1 MDENE
6 ITQRLR
12 AAGEHPVPGEV
23 RAGHLSQMHAATPAS
38 TPQPKRFNRLAVA
51 AAAFVGF
58 AVGSTGFAMAGALPD
73 PAQGVAHDVLSVVQ
87 VQVPDRPDNH
97 GKCISTAAKLTD
109 PVEKRDAKELCKET
123 HPPGR
128 SGEAPGRSGDAPG
141 RSGEAP
147 GRKAF
152 PADHPNGDGDDC
164 TGKPPWAGK
173 DGAPYT
179 ADAKAEFNRS
189 CGRDVDDEPEEIE
202 EPEIEAEEAEPAPQ
216 GDAPAETPVGPPAD
230 GAPGQQDEG
239 TTPPVEVPA
248 PIESETGTEA
258 ETDTET
264 ETETEAG

>member
-12 AAGEHPVPGEV
+12 ASGEHPVPGEV

-58 AVGSTGFAMAGALPD
+58 AVGSTGLAMAGALPD

-87 VQVPDRPDNH
+87 VQVPDRPDNR
-97 GKCISTAAKLTD
+97 GQCISGVA
-109 PVEKRDAKELCKET
+109 RDASLSPEEKAVRKQECKDT
-123 HPPGR
+123 IMPGR
-128 SGEAPGRSGDAPG
+128 PDHAGQGNGKAKGRPDGVGPPEG
-141 RSGEAP
+141 
-147 GRKAF
+147 
-152 PADHPNGDGDDC
+152 HPNADTTDC
-164 TGKPPWAGK
+164 KGRPPWAGK
-173 DGAPYT
+173 DGEPYT
-179 ADAKAEFNRS
+179 ADEKAEFNRS

-202 EPEIEAEEAEPAPQ
+202 EPEIEAEEIEPAPQ

-230 GAPGQQDEG
+230 DAPGQQDDAPA
-239 TTPPVEVPA
+239 PPVEVPD
-248 PIESETGTEA
+248 PIESETGTE
-258 ETDTET
+258 TEVDT